1 MTVTSLALT
10 VTQNAG
16 KTVACENDIEG
27 KLARYVLQIAA
38 CNSSIKG
45 LSVHIFVQE
54 DSSRRWIKIDS
65 TSDVNKLPG
74 AIHAVAK
81 DLTDWVQ
88 VPSEEVRN
96 NPLIY
101 GTTFL
106 DCTVLSTKGDEGRTD
121 FESKLEFF
129 DFVLKNCRR
138 IKDVSDLCFV
148 QSYKD
153 RILLIAPNKKT
164 IDEVKGLFER
174 LLILPSQKV

>member
-1 MTVTSLALT
+1 MA
-10 VTQNAG
+10 
-16 KTVACENDIEG
+16 
-27 KLARYVLQIAA
+27 
-38 CNSSIKG
+38 
-45 LSVHIFVQE
+45 VHIFVQE
-54 DSSRRWIKIDS
+54 DSNRRWIKIDS
-65 TSDVNKLPG
+65 TSDVNKIPG

-81 DLTDWVQ
+81 DFTDWVQ

-101 GTTFL
+101 GTNFL
-106 DCTVLSTKGDEGRTD
+106 DLTVLSTKGDGGRTD

-138 IKDVSDLCFV
+138 IKYESDLSFV

-164 IDEVKGLFER
+164 IDEVKSLFER
-174 LLILPSQKV
+174 LLILTSPKV